1 MNRPNHV
8 TWPRRALAAAI
19 TALSAVAAAQTAPHA
34 TKAEWVSYRSE
45 ADGLEIP
52 TLAVRPQRSGDYPTV
67 LYVHGRWGLVPEVVT
82 QLHRLAERG
91 IVVFAPDYYIARAV
105 PTLAWF
111 NDPDVGRDVQSAV
124 PYVHKLA
131 NSGRDGRRRIGIV
144 AQDHGGFHAIQASAR
159 FPEAVGGIVGYYPLT
174 NDPQQPKARHIY
186 AYMPEVDKVKAPVL
200 FMMGKEDREMRRI
213 AAKRVIERLQSPQ
226 HSATYVE
233 FPGANRC
240 YDWRVVQAQMADA
253 LARVESL
260 NQLTRFLAQNIGGS
274 GLRVL
279 EADGWRTI
287 AGVAP

>member
-1 MNRPNHV
+1 MNQPNCAK
-8 TWPRRALAAAI
+8 WPHRVVAAAI
-19 TALSAVAAAQTAPHA
+19 AVLSAAAAAQTMPHA
-34 TKAEWVSYRSE
+34 TKTDWMSYRSE
-45 ADGLEIP
+45 SDGLEIP
-52 TLAVRPQRSGDYPTV
+52 ALAVRPQSDGDYPTV

-82 QLHRLAERG
+82 QLHRIAERG
-91 IVVFAPDYYIARAV
+91 VVVFAPDYYIARAV

-131 NSGRDGRRRIGIV
+131 NDGRDGRRKIGIV

-159 FPEAVGGIVGYYPLT
+159 FPEAVGGIIGYYPLT

-186 AYMPEVDKVKAPVL
+186 AYMPEVDKVKTPVL

-213 AAKRVIERLQSPQ
+213 AAKRVIERLR
-226 HSATYVE
+226 SAQRDATFVE

-240 YDWRVVQAQMADA
+240 YDWRVEPAQMADA

-260 NQLTRFLAQNIGGS
+260 NRLTRFLAQNVGGRS
-274 GLRVL
+274 LLVL
-279 EADGWRTI
+279 DADGWRAIT
-287 AGVAP
+287 GVVP